1 MVSPPALSTLLFG
14 APLSQRGGNEGQQV
28 IDDAGEALDR
38 ILRGVV
44 VLLGTKTGSDTPA
57 FKQAHREW
65 ECVLASDYDY
75 AGIAARRAA
84 LLFAL
89 HTMAPVRDY
98 FAETEP
104 LLVADLENR
113 VLPSTIPSFINGM
126 AQKPESLVVLVSM
139 LATAWKED
147 LGGGH

>member
-1 MVSPPALSTLLFG
+1 MM
-14 APLSQRGGNEGQQV
+14 
-28 IDDAGEALDR
+28 
-38 ILRGVV
+38 
-44 VLLGTKTGSDTPA
+44 
-57 FKQAHREW
+57 W
-65 ECVLASDYDY
+65 EKRLIASCVGWLCFW
-75 AGIAARRAA
+75 GPRRAA
-84 LLFAL
+84 TRPPLSRPTGSGSVCS
-89 HTMAPVRDY
+89 HPITTMLELRRGARRCSLRCTQWPPVRDY